1 MVGYLSW
8 TELVAAAASS
18 APSLQICIGAH
29 QGETWL
35 LPSYL
40 VFHTENH
47 WNTYLAQSTLYT
59 RVLQAAQGVM
69 AYSPAHLAFLRRV
82 RASTTTTTTTTTDPA
97 NDDRRRWDAVVV
109 PFFTEPL
116 YYAAS
121 VVTWGDD
128 GQEHVAIQPRFCAD
142 AALPSGIEPL
152 LPCHHQRRTVM
163 EPVVDV
169 IMLGARSLRRREFLQ
184 QVVVRYF
191 YEVDPATNVVLAMR
205 NRTERPSLLVNFVVQ
220 YIDLHTRQRQG
231 LEPFEQLAVVF
242 DPAEIYVRETL
253 SLLSRVTMNVHQ
265 NAQAVFETH
274 RVNSLLA
281 LGLAVVSERTTYTER
296 DASEGDSACL
306 PADPSACH
314 GNGNGN
320 GDGNGTD
327 TTEEWRLEEP
337 YEAAGAV
344 QLATQWSELIEAAA
358 TLASP
363 SQRET
368 LRRQQLRAFQFYN
381 EHVARNVTA
390 LQTLLYH
397 LYEEWTGTSTLA
409 RRGVSHSHGIISSSV
424 P

>member
-1 MVGYLSW
+1 
-8 TELVAAAASS
+8 
-18 APSLQICIGAH
+18 
-29 QGETWL
+29 
-35 LPSYL
+35 
-40 VFHTENH
+40 
-47 WNTYLAQSTLYT
+47 
-59 RVLQAAQGVM
+59 
-69 AYSPAHLAFLRRV
+69 
-82 RASTTTTTTTTTDPA
+82 
-97 NDDRRRWDAVVV
+97 VV

-128 GQEHVAIQPRFCAD
+128 GKEHVAIQPRFCAD
-142 AALPSGIEPL
+142 TALLPSGIVPL

-169 IMLGARSLRRREFLQ
+169 IMLGARSIRRREFLQ

-191 YEVDPATNVVLAMR
+191 YEVDPSTNVVLAMR
-205 NRTERPSLLVNFVVQ
+205 NLSERPSMLVNFVVQ

-231 LEPFEQLAVVF
+231 LAPVEQLAVVF

-265 NAQAVFETH
+265 NEHAVFETH

-281 LGLAVVSERTTYTER
+281 LGVAVVSERTTYTER
-296 DASEGDSACL
+296 DASEGDSAVL
-306 PADPSACH
+306 PADRR
-314 GNGNGN
+314 GN
-320 GDGNGTD
+320 GDGSGTG

-344 QLATQWSELIEAAA
+344 QLASQWSDFIEAAA

-363 SQRET
+363 SQQET
-368 LRRQQLRAFQFYN
+368 LRLQQLRAFHFYN
-381 EHVARNVTA
+381 ERVARNVTA

-409 RRGVSHSHGIISSSV
+409 RRGVSRGIVSSV
-424 P
+424 RS